1 MALTGSTNEEK
12 VWNYLKAKGLS
23 DYACAGFCG
32 NFYAESGIIFNRVE
46 ILCLKRLKENGKIY
60 NDETYTAAV
69 DSGKISR
76 AGFLNPLP
84 GKQYGYGLCQ
94 WTSPGRKGGLYDLC
108 KNRGVPIADGEAQL
122 DWLWTELN
130 NSYAHVLSGVK
141 AAKSVKEA
149 SDVVLKKFEI
159 PADASSMSAIRAS
172 YSQKY
177 YDKYAG
183 KTATKTDT
191 KEISNKVTSKDAINA
206 MIATATAEIGYLE
219 KASNSQLDS
228 KTANAGS
235 ANYTKYWRDIYSQY
249 QGQPWCACFVTWVFV
264 RTFGK
269 DVATKLLKHY
279 PYVYCPTLG
288 QLFTK
293 YENPQ
298 VGDIVIFW
306 RNGEFA
312 HTGIVI
318 AVNGDLFTTIEGNTS
333 DGSTIVPNGGA
344 VCKKSYYNSNLPGTK
359 FCRPDYSIVTSIN
372 GSGSSSSSSSSSSES
387 SDTDTINNTV
397 KWNGTVTADELNVRT
412 LAGTQN
418 KTCSFSPLHK
428 GDIVGVC
435 DTKKDSS
442 GSDWYFIKYNDKYG
456 FVSAKYVSKNDTGT
470 TTKKTTTETT
480 KKANNIGIEYA
491 DYLDKNL
498 KGTYRVS
505 ASDGLNLRSGAGT
518 NYKILA
524 TMPNKSTVNCYGYYS
539 ICNGVKWYYLT
550 YNGLVGF
557 ASSNYLKKL

>member
-23 DYACAGFCG
+23 DYACAGFLG

-46 ILCLKRLKENGKIY
+46 ILCLNRLKENGKIY

-76 AGFLNPLP
+76 AEFLNPLP
-84 GKQYGYGLCQ
+84 NKQYGYGLIQ
-94 WTSPGRKGGLYDLC
+94 LTSPTRKSGLYDLC
-108 KNRGVPIADGEAQL
+108 KQRGVSIADAEAQL
-122 DWLWTELN
+122 DYLWIELN
-130 NSYAHVLSGVK
+130 GNYTHVLSRVK
-141 AAKSVKEA
+141 SATSVKEA
-149 SDVVLKKFEI
+149 SDIVLKKFEI
-159 PADASSMSAIRAS
+159 PANASALSETRAK
-172 YSQKY
+172 YSQRY
-177 YDKYAG
+177 YDEFAG
-183 KTATKTDT
+183 KTTTTAKKETATVT
-191 KEISNKVTSKDAINA
+191 KETAIQTVIDVA
-206 MIATATAEIGYLE
+206 KGELGYLE
-219 KASNSQLDS
+219 KASNSNLDD
-228 KTANAGS
+228 KTANAGYG
-235 ANYTKYWRDIYSQY
+235 NYTKYWRDIYSQY
-249 QGQPWCACFVTWVFV
+249 QAQAWCAVFVTWCFV
-264 RTFGK
+264 KAFGK
-269 DVATKLLKHY
+269 ETATKLLKHY
-279 PYVYCPTLG
+279 PYVYCPTMAT
-288 QLFTK
+288 LFTLNA
-293 YENPQ
+293 NPK
-298 VGDIVIFW
+298 VGDIVIFY
-306 RNGEFA
+306 RNGVFA

-318 AVNGDLFTTIEGNTS
+318 AVNGDKFTTIEGNTS
-333 DGSTIVPNGGA
+333 AGSSIVPNGGG
-344 VCKKSYYNSNLPGTK
+344 VYEKSYYNSNLPGTK
-359 FCRPDYSIVTSIN
+359 FCTPDYSIVTSVNSNTI
-372 GSGSSSSSSSSSSES
+372 SSTTNTSTSSN
-387 SDTDTINNTV
+387 TDSINNTV
-397 KWNGTVTADELNVRT
+397 KWNGKVTADELNVRT
-412 LAGTQN
+412 WAGTQN
-418 KTCSFSPLHK
+418 EICSFSPLHK

-456 FVSAKYVSKNDTGT
+456 FVSAKYVSNNDTGT

-480 KKANNIGIEYA
+480 KKANNNGIEYA